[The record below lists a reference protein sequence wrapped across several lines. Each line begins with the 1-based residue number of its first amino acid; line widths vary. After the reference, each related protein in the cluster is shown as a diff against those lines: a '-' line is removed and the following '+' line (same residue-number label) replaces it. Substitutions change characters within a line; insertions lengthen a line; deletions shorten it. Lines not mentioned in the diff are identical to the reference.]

1 MSRFKPSV
9 HRRPIAQR
17 FPVAPHRERMLSDRA
32 YVELGRQTPLHD
44 VPKPRPPYLEA
55 LATAVA
61 FAFLAYLILGG
72 A

>member
-9 HRRPIAQR
+9 HRRVIAQR

-32 YVELGRQTPLHD
+32 YVELGRRTPLHA

>member
-1 MSRFKPSV
+1 
-9 HRRPIAQR
+9 
-17 FPVAPHRERMLSDRA
+17 MLSDRA